1 MNILQQRLG
10 LIAIISLKRGKQI
23 IFTEYPVF
31 DNFGRHTNPINTKF
45 NNNDNE
51 SEVLNFIDRCIG
63 DGIMYIQEQNYSE
76 EDRSSWNG
84 SKPINVAVSYNWVLD
99 NPKFDLIY
107 SNKIQKD
114 FLTDIFVEAEFLHN
128 IDALGEPDE

>member
-31 DNFGRHTNPINTKF
+31 DDFGRHTNPINIKF